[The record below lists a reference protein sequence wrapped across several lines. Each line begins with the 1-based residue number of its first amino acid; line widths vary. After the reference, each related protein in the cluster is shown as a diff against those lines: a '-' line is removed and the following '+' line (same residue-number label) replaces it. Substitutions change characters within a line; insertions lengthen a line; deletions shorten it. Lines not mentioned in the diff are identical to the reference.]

1 MKNTPELRYNSREV
15 SGVQVLSRRR
25 AFTLLELL
33 IVIVIIAGLLAI
45 LMPAMAGVRS
55 RGRLTACAANLRQLG
70 MGVRSYIGDNAD
82 ILPFASYMPSLSPAP
97 VPGTTPIYLSEL
109 LAPHL
114 NMNPD
119 ETSKAFACTLDV
131 GNEREAPNQG
141 KPYFVTEKSSY
152 EFRLGL
158 GGTSIAEYVKRRR
171 EFRGTAPNENEIWL
185 MRDYGNFHAM
195 GGTQG
200 SRRYLYYDGR
210 VTDFEN

>member
-1 MKNTPELRYNSREV
+1 LF
-15 SGVQVLSRRR
+15 RRR

-33 IVIVIIAGLLAI
+33 IVIVIIAGLIAI
-45 LMPAMAGVRS
+45 LMPAMAGARS
-55 RGRLTACAANLRQLG
+55 KGRLTACAANLRQLG
-70 MGVRSYIGDNAD
+70 MGIKSYLGDNGD

-97 VPGTTPIYLSEL
+97 VQGDKPIYISEL

-114 NMNPD
+114 NMNPE
-119 ETSKAFACTLDV
+119 ETSKAFNCSLDA
-131 GNEREAPNQG
+131 GTDREAPNQG

-185 MRDYGNFHAM
+185 MRDYGNFHAVA
-195 GGTQG
+195 GATG
-200 SRRYLYYDGR
+200 SRRYLYYDGH